1 MKIMNVA
8 SVGDLDFS
16 VRILWTPD
24 YNTMT
29 NYEVNF
35 AAPVELGDA
44 SVSLMP
50 AEENNAMLIPQT
62 TSAWDNEVVLP
73 INYPAAKRAGS

>member
-1 MKIMNVA
+1 
-8 SVGDLDFS
+8 
-16 VRILWTPD
+16 
-24 YNTMT
+24 MT